1 MKYAAISEKFNQ
13 FSKREKVL
21 VTSTALVLLVTL
33 MYTLFI
39 EGLLTNANN
48 AQRQLQNMRSMQTK
62 IEQQLNQTQQSL
74 QLNPSEAINAKIG
87 DSQALLQTLENELQQ
102 SNIQVA
108 SPEQL
113 YLFNQK
119 ISAPDIAIKF
129 QSVQFDTLEFQ
140 HDDLDEDSTAHLSKC
155 ETKLQIEGSKQ
166 QLFDYLAFLEKQ
178 PIGIYWNE
186 LEYQQLNDKQV
197 QLSLEFYLLCAN

>member
-1 MKYAAISEKFNQ
+1 MKYAVISEKFNQ

-21 VTSTALVLLVTL
+21 VASTALVLLVTL
-33 MYTLFI
+33 MYTVFI
-39 EGLLTNANN
+39 EGLLTNTNN
-48 AQRQLQNMRSMQTK
+48 AQRQLQNVRSMQTK

-74 QLNPSEAINAKIG
+74 QLNPSEAINAKIS
-87 DSQALLQTLENELQQ
+87 DSQAQLQTLESELQQ

-140 HDDLDEDSTAHLSKC
+140 HDDLDEDSATHLSKC
-155 ETKLQIEGSKQ
+155 ETKLQVQGSEQ

-186 LEYQQLNDKQV
+186 LEYQQLKDQQV
-197 QLSLEFYLLCAN
+197 QLNLSFYLLCAN